1 MDQSGIERAV
11 VFGLP
16 LVKKWDAYDPL
27 EPRYYLDDNSR
38 CYYYSATDHLVLAAL
53 QSASGPERNRFASLI
68 CGLNPTDK
76 HGVRH
81 VERMLERSDVW
92 RGVGEVLLRHD
103 DLTNLTNE
111 ERHGRITRR

>member
-38 CYYYSATDHLVLAAL
+38 CYYYSATDHLVLAAF